1 MDILLKMIAGAVIT
15 VLLTA
20 TLRQWN
26 RDVALLVSLTACI
39 IFILPAAERF
49 QIIFSYVE
57 QLRDTVGLENS
68 LFTPVLQVCGIG
80 FLTQIAVHF
89 CSDAGEHA
97 LGHALEICGT
107 VVSLCAMLPLLE
119 TVFHLLLDFMRN

>member
-1 MDILLKMIAGAVIT
+1 MDILLKLIAGAFIA

-26 RDVALLVSLTACI
+26 REVALLVSLAACV
-39 IFILPAAERF
+39 IFLLPAVERF
-49 QIIFSYVE
+49 QTVFTYVE
-57 QLRDTVGLENS
+57 QLRSTIGLESS

-97 LGHALEICGT
+97 LGHVLEICGT

-119 TVFHLLLDFMRN
+119 TVFNLLLDFMRN